1 MRRSIPALAT
11 ALGLSL
17 ALAGCSGG
25 GGEAATGDESTKPAE
40 SAGTLTV
47 WVDDTRSGPV
57 KKVAETFEADTGVT
71 VKFVQTDFGK
81 IRDDFISQVPTGQ
94 GPDIIVGA
102 HDWLGKLVQNGVVAP
117 IELGDKAG
125 DFLDVSVEAMSYEG
139 TLYGLPYSVENIG
152 LVRNNALVTEPTP
165 DTFDALVEQAKAVG
179 TEHSVLIQQDETDGD
194 PYHLYPL
201 QTSFGAPVF
210 AQDDTGAYDGS
221 QLAMD
226 TEQGRA
232 FAAYVGKLGAEGV
245 LKTTVSGDIAK
256 EAFLQGTAPY
266 MITGPWNAG
275 DFVDAGHGRVDRGHP
290 VGRRRR
296 VAAVRGRAGLLHLGQ
311 ERERAARERVRRE
324 LPGHRGRAARALRGR
339 RPCARAE
346 RRGRHDRRRP
356 GRGGLRRGRQERRAD
371 AVHPRDGLRLVRLGR
386 HAGGD
391 HQPAGRPGRALDAD
405 VRVHRREDRRG
416 LTGPAGRA
424 AHPPPARHTL
434 VGPFSVER
442 A

>member
-17 ALAGCSGG
+17 VLAGCSGG
-25 GGEAATGDESTKPAE
+25 GEAASGDESTKPAE

-71 VKFVQTDFGK
+71 VKFVQKDFGK

-179 TEHSVLIQQDETDGD
+179 TEHSVLIQQDETTGD

-266 MITGPWNAG
+266 MITGPWNVG
-275 DFVDAGHGRVDRGHP
+275 DFVDAGMDVSIEAIPSAGGGESQPFVGVQGFFISAKSENALLANEFVVNYLGTEDVQLELYEAGGRAP
-290 VGRRRR
+290 ALS
-296 VAAVRGRAGLLHLGQ
+296 AAVDKIADDPVVAGFAEVGKNGVPMPSIPAMDSVWSDWGATQVAIINQQGDPGELWTQ
-311 ERERAARERVRRE
+311 MCASIAAKI
-324 LPGHRGRAARALRGR
+324 AAA
-339 RPCARAE
+339 
-346 RRGRHDRRRP
+346 
-356 GRGGLRRGRQERRAD
+356 
-371 AVHPRDGLRLVRLGR
+371 
-386 HAGGD
+386 
-391 HQPAGRPGRALDAD
+391 
-405 VRVHRREDRRG
+405 
-416 LTGPAGRA
+416 
-424 AHPPPARHTL
+424 
-434 VGPFSVER
+434 
-442 A
+442 

>member
-17 ALAGCSGG
+17 VLAGCSGG
-25 GGEAATGDESTKPAE
+25 GDEAASGDESTKPAE

-71 VKFVQTDFGK
+71 VKFVQKDFGK

-221 QLAMD
+221 QIAMD

-256 EAFLQGTAPY
+256 EAFLQGKAPY
-266 MITGPWNAG
+266 MITGPWNVG
-275 DFVDAGHGRVDRGHP
+275 DFVDAGMDVSIEGIPSAGGGESQPFVGVQGFFISAKSENALLANEFVVNYLGTEDVQLELYEAGGRAP
-290 VGRRRR
+290 ALS
-296 VAAVRGRAGLLHLGQ
+296 AAVDKIADDPVVAGFAEVGKNGVPMPSIPAMDSVWSDWGGTQVAIINQQGDPAELWTQ
-311 ERERAARERVRRE
+311 MCASIAAKI
-324 LPGHRGRAARALRGR
+324 AAA
-339 RPCARAE
+339 
-346 RRGRHDRRRP
+346 
-356 GRGGLRRGRQERRAD
+356 
-371 AVHPRDGLRLVRLGR
+371 
-386 HAGGD
+386 
-391 HQPAGRPGRALDAD
+391 
-405 VRVHRREDRRG
+405 
-416 LTGPAGRA
+416 
-424 AHPPPARHTL
+424 
-434 VGPFSVER
+434 
-442 A
+442 

>member
-17 ALAGCSGG
+17 VLAGCSGG
-25 GGEAATGDESTKPAE
+25 DEPASGDESTKPAE

-71 VKFVQTDFGK
+71 VKFVQKDFGK

-179 TEHSVLIQQDETDGD
+179 TEHSVLIQQDETTGD

-245 LKTTVSGDIAK
+245 VKTTVSGDIAK
-256 EAFLQGTAPY
+256 EAFMQGKAPY
-266 MITGPWNAG
+266 MITGPWNVG
-275 DFVDAGHGRVDRGHP
+275 DFVDAGMDVSVEAIPSAGGGESQPFVGVQGFFVSAKSENALLANEFVVNYLGTEDVQLELYEAGGRAP
-290 VGRRRR
+290 ALS
-296 VAAVRGRAGLLHLGQ
+296 AAVDKIADDPVVAGFAEVGKNGVPMPSIPAMDSVWSDWGATQVAIVNQQGDPGELWTQ
-311 ERERAARERVRRE
+311 MCASIAAKI
-324 LPGHRGRAARALRGR
+324 AAA
-339 RPCARAE
+339 
-346 RRGRHDRRRP
+346 
-356 GRGGLRRGRQERRAD
+356 
-371 AVHPRDGLRLVRLGR
+371 
-386 HAGGD
+386 
-391 HQPAGRPGRALDAD
+391 
-405 VRVHRREDRRG
+405 
-416 LTGPAGRA
+416 
-424 AHPPPARHTL
+424 
-434 VGPFSVER
+434 
-442 A
+442 

>member
-1 MRRSIPALAT
+1 MRRSIPVLAT

-17 ALAGCSGG
+17 VLAGCSGG
-25 GGEAATGDESTKPAE
+25 GDEPASGDEPTKPAE

-57 KKVAETFEADTGVT
+57 KEVAQTFEADTGVT
-71 VKFVQTDFGK
+71 VKFVQKDFGD

-125 DFLDVSVEAMSYEG
+125 DFLDVAIDAMSYDG

-152 LVRNNALVTEPTP
+152 LVRNNALVSEPTP
-165 DTFDALVEQAKAVG
+165 DTFDALVEQAKAAG
-179 TEHSVLIQQDETDGD
+179 TEHSVLIQQDETTGD

-210 AQDDTGAYDGS
+210 ATDDTGAYDGS

-256 EAFLQGTAPY
+256 EAFLAGQAPY
-266 MITGPWNAG
+266 MITGPWNVG
-275 DFVDAGHGRVDRGHP
+275 DFVDAGMDVSIEPIPSAGGQESQPFVGVQGFFISAKSENALLANEFVVNYLGTEDVQLALYEAGGRAP
-290 VGRRRR
+290 ALS
-296 VAAVRGRAGLLHLGQ
+296 AAVDTIADDPVVAGFAEVGKNGVPMPSIPAMDSVWSDWGATQ
-311 ERERAARERVRRE
+311 VAIINQQGDPGEMWTQMCASIAAKI
-324 LPGHRGRAARALRGR
+324 AAA
-339 RPCARAE
+339 
-346 RRGRHDRRRP
+346 
-356 GRGGLRRGRQERRAD
+356 
-371 AVHPRDGLRLVRLGR
+371 
-386 HAGGD
+386 
-391 HQPAGRPGRALDAD
+391 
-405 VRVHRREDRRG
+405 
-416 LTGPAGRA
+416 
-424 AHPPPARHTL
+424 
-434 VGPFSVER
+434 
-442 A
+442 

>member
-17 ALAGCSGG
+17 VLAGCSGG
-25 GGEAATGDESTKPAE
+25 GDDTASGDESTGAAE

-57 KKVAETFEADTGVT
+57 KKVAEAFEADTGVT
-71 VKFVQTDFGK
+71 VKFVQKDFGK

-125 DFLDVSVEAMSYEG
+125 DFLDVSIDAMTYEG

-179 TEHSVLIQQDETDGD
+179 TENSVLIQQDETTGD

-210 AQDDTGAYDGS
+210 ATDDTGAYDGS

-245 LKTTVSGDIAK
+245 LKTTISGDIAK
-256 EAFLQGTAPY
+256 EAFLQGKAPY
-266 MITGPWNAG
+266 MISGPWNVG
-275 DFVDAGHGRVDRGHP
+275 DFVDAGMDVSIEPIPSAGGGESQP
-290 VGRRRR
+290 FVG
-296 VAAVRGRAGLLHLGQ
+296 VQGFFISAKSENALLANEFVVNYLGTEDVQLELYEAGGCAPALSAAVDKIADDPVVAGFAEVGKNGVPMPSIPAMDSVWSDWGATQVAIINQQGDPGELWTQ
-311 ERERAARERVRRE
+311 MCASIAAKI
-324 LPGHRGRAARALRGR
+324 AAA
-339 RPCARAE
+339 
-346 RRGRHDRRRP
+346 
-356 GRGGLRRGRQERRAD
+356 
-371 AVHPRDGLRLVRLGR
+371 
-386 HAGGD
+386 
-391 HQPAGRPGRALDAD
+391 
-405 VRVHRREDRRG
+405 
-416 LTGPAGRA
+416 
-424 AHPPPARHTL
+424 
-434 VGPFSVER
+434 
-442 A
+442 

>member
-17 ALAGCSGG
+17 VLAGCSGG
-25 GGEAATGDESTKPAE
+25 GDDTASGDESTGAAE

-57 KKVAETFEADTGVT
+57 KKVAEAFEADTGVT
-71 VKFVQTDFGK
+71 VKFVQKDFGK

-125 DFLDVSVEAMSYEG
+125 DFLDVSIDAMTYEG

-179 TEHSVLIQQDETDGD
+179 TENSVLIQQDETTGD

-210 AQDDTGAYDGS
+210 ATDDTGAYDGS

-245 LKTTVSGDIAK
+245 LKTTISGDIAK
-256 EAFLQGTAPY
+256 EAFLQGKAPY
-266 MITGPWNAG
+266 MISGPWNVG
-275 DFVDAGHGRVDRGHP
+275 DFVDAGMDVSIEPIPSAGGGESQPFVGVQGFFISAKSENALLANEFVVNYLGTEDVQLELYEAGGRAP
-290 VGRRRR
+290 ALS
-296 VAAVRGRAGLLHLGQ
+296 AAVDKIADDPVVAGFAEVGKNGVPMPSIPAMDSVWSDWGATQVAIINQQGDPGELWTQ
-311 ERERAARERVRRE
+311 MCASIAAKI
-324 LPGHRGRAARALRGR
+324 AAA
-339 RPCARAE
+339 
-346 RRGRHDRRRP
+346 
-356 GRGGLRRGRQERRAD
+356 
-371 AVHPRDGLRLVRLGR
+371 
-386 HAGGD
+386 
-391 HQPAGRPGRALDAD
+391 
-405 VRVHRREDRRG
+405 
-416 LTGPAGRA
+416 
-424 AHPPPARHTL
+424 
-434 VGPFSVER
+434 
-442 A
+442 

>member
-17 ALAGCSGG
+17 VLAGCSGG
-25 GGEAATGDESTKPAE
+25 GDDTASGDESTGAAE

-57 KKVAETFEADTGVT
+57 KKVAEAFEADTGVT
-71 VKFVQTDFGK
+71 VKFVQKDFGK

-117 IELGDKAG
+117 IEIGDKAG
-125 DFLDVSVEAMSYEG
+125 DFLDVSIDAMTYEG

-179 TEHSVLIQQDETDGD
+179 TENSVLIQQDETTGD

-210 AQDDTGAYDGS
+210 ATDDTGAYDGS

-245 LKTTVSGDIAK
+245 LKTTISGDIAK
-256 EAFLQGTAPY
+256 EAFLQGKAPY
-266 MITGPWNAG
+266 MISGPWNVG
-275 DFVDAGHGRVDRGHP
+275 DFVDAGMDVSIEPIPSAGGGESQPFVGVQGFFISAKSENALLANEFVVNYLGTEDVQLELYEAGGRAP
-290 VGRRRR
+290 ALS
-296 VAAVRGRAGLLHLGQ
+296 AAVDKIADDPVVAGFAEVGKNGVPMPSIPAMDSVWSDWGATQVAIINQQGDPGELWTQ
-311 ERERAARERVRRE
+311 MCASIAAKI
-324 LPGHRGRAARALRGR
+324 AAA
-339 RPCARAE
+339 
-346 RRGRHDRRRP
+346 
-356 GRGGLRRGRQERRAD
+356 
-371 AVHPRDGLRLVRLGR
+371 
-386 HAGGD
+386 
-391 HQPAGRPGRALDAD
+391 
-405 VRVHRREDRRG
+405 
-416 LTGPAGRA
+416 
-424 AHPPPARHTL
+424 
-434 VGPFSVER
+434 
-442 A
+442 